1 MENINL
7 EKDEN
12 KVSREI
18 AVKEIQSFIKSE
30 ADLDKKDYEIETDYP
45 QMLKAVELGLL
56 VFDKGKPKFTLKDP
70 VLTEEGNPAIDN
82 NLITFRSRI
91 KPTQLAEIMK
101 GVDLTKNQLE
111 YSLRAHA
118 YLIQQPKAMLDK
130 FSKFDYRVIDQ
141 ISTVFL

>member
-1 MENINL
+1 MDINL
-7 EKDEN
+7 EKNEN
-12 KVSREI
+12 KVSKEI
-18 AVKEIQSFIKSE
+18 AIKEVQKFIRDE
-30 ADLDKKDYEIETDYP
+30 ADLDKKDHEIESDYP
-45 QMLKAVELGLL
+45 QIIRAVELGLL
-56 VFDKGKPKFTLKDP
+56 IFENGKPKFTLKNPIKND
-70 VLTEEGNPAIDN
+70 EGDIA
-82 NLITFRSRI
+82 LGEITFRSRI

-118 YLIQQPKAMLDK
+118 YLIGQPKAMLDK